1 MYVCMGAWVHVS
13 WDVCMGACVMARVH
27 GCMGRVHGC
36 MGAWHVCMGA
46 CMGRVHGC
54 MCHGMC
60 AWVHA
65 WVVCMGAWV
74 MCMGAWVHAWVMAC
88 VSPWLPI
95 YQLYL
100 GHVVAMCLLTD
111 QELPY

>member
-1 MYVCMGAWVHVS
+1 MCAWVHGCMCHGMCAWVHVSWHVCMGAWV
-13 WDVCMGACVMARVH
+13 VCMGACVMARVH
-27 GCMGRVHGC
+27 G
-36 MGAWHVCMGA
+36 

>member
-1 MYVCMGAWVHVS
+1 MC
-13 WDVCMGACVMARVH
+13 AC
-27 GCMGRVHGC
+27 
-36 MGAWHVCMGA
+36 
-46 CMGRVHGC
+46 VHGC

-65 WVVCMGAWV
+65 WVVCMG
-74 MCMGAWVHAWVMAC
+74 AWVMAC